1 MLQHPVTS
9 ESKRKASSVVRNE
22 RGLSLIEIII
32 SVALIGVFVTFS
44 AIYASKGSTLGAE
57 GKISQSLDLIDKS
70 LTERSM
76 NTPLPVQ
83 ATKANISTI
92 ASIAAYV
99 PSDLGSYGY
108 TCDTG
113 DSPTI
118 TTADYGSAAAA
129 TAALQKLKDMNLC
142 DSTSLVNTTNT
153 KAIDCVLK
161 SQVGKPCS

>member
-1 MLQHPVTS
+1 MQQHPETGKS
-9 ESKRKASSVVRNE
+9 TRKVLSVVRNE

-44 AIYASKGSTLGAE
+44 AIYASKGSSLGAE
-57 GKISQSLDLIDKS
+57 GKISQSIDLIDKS

-76 NTPLPVQ
+76 NTPLPIQ
-83 ATKANISTI
+83 ATKAAISTI
-92 ASIAAYV
+92 SSIAAYV
-99 PSDLGSYGY
+99 PADLASYGY
-108 TCDTG
+108 KCASG

-142 DSTSLVNTTNT
+142 DSTSAVNASND